1 MSNTKLVK
9 DLKLKEIDDIC
20 DNADGCANCPLLI
33 SSYNKK
39 IHCLKDD
46 KVEIYEV
53 EKFYNLLNSKIDLET
68 NKLVKDWLMN
78 KEEIANIE
86 KIKKKY

>member
-1 MSNTKLVK
+1 MSNIKLVK

-20 DNADGCANCPLLI
+20 NNTEGCAKCPLLI

-46 KVEIYEV
+46 KIEAYEV
-53 EKFYNLLNSKIDLET
+53 EKTYNLLNSKINLET
-68 NKLVKDWLMN
+68 NKLVED
-78 KEEIANIE
+78 
-86 KIKKKY
+86 

>member
-1 MSNTKLVK
+1 MSNIKIIK
-9 DLKLKEIDDIC
+9 DLKVKEFEDIC
-20 DNADGCANCPLLI
+20 DNSEGCAKCPFLI

>member
-1 MSNTKLVK
+1 MSDIKVIKNLKIK
-9 DLKLKEIDDIC
+9 DIENIC
-20 DNADGCANCPLLI
+20 DNSEGCAKCPLLI

-46 KVEIYEV
+46 RVEIYEV

-68 NKLVKDWLMN
+68 NKLV
-78 KEEIANIE
+78 EE
-86 KIKKKY
+86 